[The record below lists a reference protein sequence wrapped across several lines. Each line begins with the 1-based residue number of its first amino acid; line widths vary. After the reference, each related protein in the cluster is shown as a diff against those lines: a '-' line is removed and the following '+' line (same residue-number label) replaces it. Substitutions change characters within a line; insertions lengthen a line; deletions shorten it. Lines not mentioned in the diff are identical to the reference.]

1 MLSIKQNAALYHPNG
16 EKRSYVKYDPSKS
29 PVDSSSESVFPVKS
43 SGNDEPGTGDLGTYT
58 KSSSPL
64 DPSNTSNVQHLQG
77 VRADRYT
84 LQTSI
89 RKLIMQKSGFNF
101 DEIVSLE
108 DYNGLHR
115 VVKCARTRIGMF
127 VDIKMDAEINK
138 ACYSGLAI
146 CGSVWACPCCSA
158 KLQEVRRKDVSKAM
172 EWAYS
177 NSLKAVMVTFTTP
190 HYEHQSC
197 ASLLDKMSAAFK
209 YFRSGKS
216 YQKFKKRVGFDGM
229 IRGLE
234 TMYGRNGWHNH
245 THELW
250 FVDSEADANEIKAY
264 VVDRWE
270 KACQKQGLIP
280 KGNLRKFREHSIDV
294 WDNASTSDYLSKQD
308 DSKYLK
314 WGADS
319 EITSQ
324 NGKKSKGLIHP
335 FQLVALWDQ
344 GYEDAGDKFIE
355 YIEAFKGRSQLYWS
369 QGLKK
374 KVFKEEE
381 ELTDQE
387 ACELEKPELA
397 LIATLEHFAWQIV
410 LDKKA
415 RSTLLDIAENEGEQ
429 GIDAW
434 LKRYGVH
441 QAARY

>member
-1 MLSIKQNAALYHPNG
+1 MLSIKQNAAVYHPNG

-29 PVDSSSESVFPVKS
+29 PLDFRFESGFPVKS
-43 SGNDEPGTGDLGTYT
+43 SVNDEPGTGSLGTYT
-58 KSSSPL
+58 KSSSPYGL
-64 DPSNTSNVQHLQG
+64 SNTPNPQQIQG
-77 VRADRYT
+77 VRADRYA

-89 RKLIMQKSGFNF
+89 RKLIMRRNGFAS

-108 DYNGLHR
+108 DYNDLHR

-127 VDIKMDAEINK
+127 VDIKLDAEINK
-138 ACYSGLAI
+138 ACYSGLSI
-146 CGSVWACPCCSA
+146 CGSVWACPCCAA
-158 KLQEVRRKDVSKAM
+158 KIQEVRRKDVSKAM

-190 HYEHQSC
+190 HYEHQTCS
-197 ASLLDKMSAAFK
+197 SLLDKMSAAFK

-216 YQKFKKRVGFDGM
+216 FQNFKERVGFEGL

-250 FVDSEADANEIKAY
+250 FVDSDTDAKELKAY

-324 NGKKSKGLIHP
+324 GIKRSNRGTHP
-335 FQLVALWDQ
+335 FQLVALWNM

-374 KVFKEEE
+374 KVFKDED

-387 ACELEKPELA
+387 ASELEKPELE
-397 LIATLEHFAWQIV
+397 LIATLEHFAWQTV

-415 RSTLLDIAENEGEQ
+415 RSELLDIAENEGED

-434 LKRYGVH
+434 LKRYGLH